1 MEGGKDAAPKGVKMI
16 RFECDYGEGAH
27 PEIMKALLETNME
40 QTPGYSTDCHCDR
53 ARDLIR
59 RACCAPDAC
68 VEFLVGGTQANVTVI
83 AACLKPYQGVLC
95 AASGHI
101 NVHETGAMEAYGYK
115 ALTLKSPQG
124 KITADQI
131 RQAWEAH
138 ITDGSHEHTVQPG
151 MVYLSWPTECGT
163 LYTKEELTGISR
175 ACRECGLKLFV
186 DGARCGYG
194 LAAMPEVTL
203 KDLADLTDVF
213 YIGGTKVGA
222 FFGEAIVI
230 TNPELKKDFRYYIK
244 QHGGMLAKGRL
255 LGIQFETLFEGA
267 YPQGREEEAF
277 RETLY
282 YKIAHHGVRL
292 AGKIREAFSQ
302 CGVSMGF
309 DSDTNQQFPILTQ
322 EQMEKFREKYAF
334 ELWEKLEEGKAAV
347 RFCTSWATKEE
358 DVDALIKDIF
368 RICG

>member
-1 MEGGKDAAPKGVKMI
+1 MI

-27 PEIMKALLETNME
+27 PEILKALMETNME
-40 QTPGYSTDCHCDR
+40 QAPGYSTDSHCGR
-53 ARDLIR
+53 ARELIR
-59 RACCAPDAC
+59 RACCSPDAC

-95 AASGHI
+95 AESGHI
-101 NVHETGAMEAYGYK
+101 NVHETGALESCGYK

-124 KITADQI
+124 KITAEQV
-131 RQAWEAH
+131 REAWETH
-138 ITDGSHEHTVQPG
+138 ITDKSHEHMVQPG

-163 LYTKEELTGISR
+163 LYTREELVQISQV
-175 ACRECGLKLFV
+175 CREYGLKLFV

-194 LAAMPEVTL
+194 LAAMPQVTL
-203 KDLADLTDVF
+203 KDLAELTDVF

-222 FFGEAIVI
+222 FFGEAVVI

-267 YPQGREEEAF
+267 YPEGREDAF

-282 YKIAHHGVRL
+282 YRISANAVRL
-292 AGKIREAFSQ
+292 AGKIRKAFEG

-309 DSDTNQQFPILTQ
+309 LSDTNQQFPVLDQ
-322 EQMEKFREKYAF
+322 EQMEKFQEKYAF
-334 ELWEKLEEGKAAV
+334 ELWQRLEDGKAVV
-347 RFCTSWATKEE
+347 RFCTSWATREE
-358 DVDALIKDIF
+358 DVKALTEDIF